1 VAQELRV
8 DGGGSAVTGLT
19 GVRLKPDSTDDVADG
34 PVTTRPPAPRVRRG
48 AEPRGLI
55 IALALGAIIW
65 AIPVPAGVEPRGWH
79 LLAIFVATVVG
90 IIVRPLPMGAVA
102 MIGMAAA
109 LLTGT
114 LDDEEVLLGFGR
126 DAVWLVLSAF
136 LLAGTV
142 IRTGLGRR
150 IAFLFM
156 ALVGHRTLGLAYALA
171 ATDLVLAPFVPSH
184 TARSGGIVFP
194 VFQSIARSAFDP
206 LGTGGD
212 RRTPAFLTLV
222 TYFSTCVTS
231 AMFLTAMAGNPLTA
245 ELAAA
250 QGVRITWGLWAL
262 AALVPGLLSLILV
275 PLVIYTIHP
284 PDVRHSPGAR
294 AFARRELEVLGPM
307 QRDERILVGVF
318 AVLLVLW
325 SFGSQIG
332 LSSAA
337 AAFAALAVLFLT
349 GVLAWEH
356 VSHEHEAWTTFVW
369 FAVLL
374 MMATELAEL
383 GVTKWFSEVVTAG
396 IGSVGWVQ
404 GFVLLCLA
412 YFYSHYLFASNT
424 AHITAMYAPF
434 LVVAL
439 ALGTPPFL
447 AAIVLGFFSNLFGT
461 LTHYAAACAPVYF
474 GAGYVPVATW
484 WKLGALT
491 SVVNITIWL
500 GVGSV
505 WWKVLG
511 LW

>member
-1 VAQELRV
+1 MAQELRI
-8 DGGGSAVTGLT
+8 DGGSAVTVVT
-19 GVRLKPDSTDDVADG
+19 SAPADVSVIT
-34 PVTTRPPAPRVRRG
+34 PPPAPRLRRG
-48 AEPRGLI
+48 AEPRGLLA
-55 IALALGAIIW
+55 ALACGALIW
-65 AIPVPAGVEPRGWH
+65 AVPPPAAVDPRGWH

-90 IIVRPLPMGAVA
+90 IIARPLPMGAVA

-109 LLTGT
+109 LMTGT
-114 LDDEEVLLGFGR
+114 LDDEQVLLGFSR

-150 IAFLFM
+150 VAFMFM

-194 VFQSIARSAFDP
+194 VFQSIAHSAFDP
-206 LGTGGD
+206 RHEGVD
-212 RRTPAFLTLV
+212 RRTPGFLTLA
-222 TYFSTCVTS
+222 TYFSTCATS
-231 AMFLTAMAGNPLTA
+231 AMFLTSMAGNPLAA
-245 ELAAA
+245 ELAGA
-250 QGVRITWGLWAL
+250 QGVTITWGLWAL
-262 AALVPGLLSLILV
+262 AAVVPGILSLMLV
-275 PLVIYTIHP
+275 PLIIYALYP
-284 PDVRHSPGAR
+284 PAVRRSPGAR
-294 AFARRELEVLGPM
+294 SFARRELAALGPM
-307 QRDERILVGVF
+307 QRDERILVAVF

-325 SFGSQIG
+325 SLGSQIG

-349 GVLAWEH
+349 GVLAWEQ

-374 MMATELAEL
+374 MMATELADL
-383 GVTKWFSEVVTAG
+383 GITRWFGDVVTSA
-396 IGSVGWVQ
+396 IGDVGWVQ
-404 GFVLLCLA
+404 GFVVLSLA

-434 LVVAL
+434 LLVAL

-491 SVVNITIWL
+491 SIVNIAIWL
-500 GVGSV
+500 GIGSV